1 MFLGW
6 SLSLLFGLACCY
18 TPERCWSDS
27 ISWRGK
33 SLGWICLDMVL
44 DAEEVEKNDQSLSKQ
59 GTCSIPGAAGE

>member
-6 SLSLLFGLACCY
+6 SLSLLFGLACCS
-18 TPERCWSDS
+18 TPERCWSGG

-59 GTCSIPGAAGE
+59 GTCSIPDAAGE